1 MSALD
6 FEAEWERVLQD
17 LNDIGLGKSELEK
30 FLAYI
35 EKVGSMLGETI
46 RLDRRPRPD
55 GAGGETT
62 RDPRTWEEAHEV
74 LIELESVRAGA
85 RAQTAARAAGAPTA
99 LVAGGANAS
108 PPAQG
113 ETHIQGRSLLRMA
126 RLPKVPVRR

>member
-1 MSALD
+1 MKSQHMSALE

-35 EKVGSMLGETI
+35 EKVGSVLGETI

-62 RDPRTWEEAHEV
+62 RDPR
-74 LIELESVRAGA
+74 
-85 RAQTAARAAGAPTA
+85 
-99 LVAGGANAS
+99 
-108 PPAQG
+108 
-113 ETHIQGRSLLRMA
+113 
-126 RLPKVPVRR
+126 K